1 MAESV
6 GWRESGERVHEA
18 RLAAGLSQAAL
29 AARMGLERSMLAKV
43 EAGSRRLDALE
54 LVTLASALRLPVEHF
69 LWQAPAVISRRHAP
83 VVEDTDTEATRDS
96 YRLGSGTPVMA
107 ARRPAGRQPG
117 FGDNPEDPLLSV
129 PVADEPG
136 AREAAPWL
144 RRELGLGTGP
154 IDTLMDVCERAGQFV
169 LETELPG
176 DGASPKEDDLA
187 VAEVSASGDPGR
199 RRATGAHELGHLVV
213 GDEYSTDLG
222 VSASRQ
228 EREEVVDRFAAEFLL
243 PGEVVD
249 AARDAEGKLDRAA
262 LVRLSALYRT
272 SWSLIVKQAQ
282 RTGAL
287 NEDVRTLRARIP
299 TRAELMEALGWA
311 PQPDLESIRVPG
323 AYAHGV
329 MEAWRV
335 ARLRPL
341 VSIDDLRRFANW
353 HGLEVHGNLWL
364 LARAVRDGKITL
376 AGSCAII
383 DLLGESGLR
392 LPCSGVGFELGA
404 KGAYSVRATISA
416 TPRVRGSARISA
428 LLRPAGTDQCS
439 IGLVAVASVTKVT
452 A

>member
-1 MAESV
+1 MAEGV
-6 GWRESGERVHEA
+6 GWREIGERVHEA

-43 EAGSRRLDALE
+43 ETGSRRLDALE
-54 LVTLASALRLPVEHF
+54 LMKLASALRLPVEHF

-96 YRLGSGTPVMA
+96 YRLEAELQSWLHDVRQVVSLGSVTIPKI
-107 ARRPAGRQPG
+107 
-117 FGDNPEDPLLSV
+117 LSCPF
-129 PVADEPG
+129 PVADEAG
-136 AREAAPWL
+136 AREAALWL

-169 LETELPG
+169 LVTDLPG
-176 DGASPKEDDLA
+176 DGASLKEDDLA
-187 VAEVSASGDPGR
+187 VAVVSASGDPGR

-228 EREEVVDRFAAEFLL
+228 EREEVIDRFAAEFLL

-249 AARDAEGKLDRAA
+249 AARDADGKLDRAA
-262 LVRLSALYRT
+262 LVRLSALHRT
-272 SWSLIVKQAQ
+272 SWSLTVKQAQ

-329 MEAWRV
+329 MEAWR
-335 ARLRPL
+335 ADLITSSRAIDLMHGQL
-341 VSIDDLRRFANW
+341 SIEDLP
-353 HGLEVHGNLWL
+353 
-364 LARAVRDGKITL
+364 VRDNG
-376 AGSCAII
+376 
-383 DLLGESGLR
+383 DLE
-392 LPCSGVGFELGA
+392 P
-404 KGAYSVRATISA
+404 
-416 TPRVRGSARISA
+416 
-428 LLRPAGTDQCS
+428 
-439 IGLVAVASVTKVT
+439 
-452 A
+452 